1 MKGHRRRPPARS
13 AELVS
18 IARYWRSWTDPRLVV
33 AVLHNNDLDQ
43 VTWEPRANGGTLE
56 FVQSQELP
64 DVSYAG
70 GA

>member
-1 MKGHRRRPPARS
+1 
-13 AELVS
+13 
-18 IARYWRSWTDPRLVV
+18 
-33 AVLHNNDLDQ
+33 VLHNNDLDQ